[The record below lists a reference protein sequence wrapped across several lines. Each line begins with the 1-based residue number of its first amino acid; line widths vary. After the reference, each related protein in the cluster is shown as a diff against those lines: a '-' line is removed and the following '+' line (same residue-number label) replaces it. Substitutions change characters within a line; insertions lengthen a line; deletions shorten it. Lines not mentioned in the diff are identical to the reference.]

1 MITLLRWL
9 PASGKSTWAKENAD
23 ENTVILSK
31 DDLRIELHWGKYSK
45 KNEKEVI
52 RVQEERTIE
61 AILQKKDVIIDDTN
75 LNPIHFKRFLDIA
88 LKYDVEITNKNFLAS
103 VDECIKRDKQ
113 REKSVW
119 ENVIRSMSKRWHWDP
134 ELNEFES
141 IATFSE
147 DKEEAVI
154 FDIDWTLASMS
165 NRSPYDMSRVEEDW
179 YHVDM
184 FRLADILKD
193 KYKIILLSGRNESA
207 RSGTIKWLW
216 FYQDIF
222 SELHMRT
229 DGDNRKDS
237 IVKYEMLKDLNE
249 TYNIRYIFDD
259 RDQVVSMHRQAG
271 FRCLQVA
278 KGNF

>member
-31 DDLRIELHWGKYSK
+31 DDLRIELHWGEFSK
-45 KNEKEVI
+45 ENEKEVI

-61 AILQKKDVIIDDTN
+61 AIRQGKNVIIDDTN
-75 LNPIHFKRFLDIA
+75 LNPVHLVRLRNIA
-88 LKYDVEITNKNFLAS
+88 AKCKVEVEVKDFLAS
-103 VDECIKRDKQ
+103 VDECIERDKR
-113 REKSVW
+113 REKSVG
-119 ENVIRSMSKRWHWDP
+119 EKVIRSMSKRWHWDP